1 MINKEY
7 KRLNKEIIETKRVL
21 DNYVSKM
28 KHYKNNSK
36 LLEGW
41 FRNKTK
47 IDKLSKKMEQVR
59 EDTKFNLERV
69 K

>member
-7 KRLNKEIIETKRVL
+7 KRLNKEVIETKRVL
-21 DNYVSKM
+21 DNYVDKM
-28 KHYKNNSK
+28 KPYRDNTK

-47 IDKLSKKMEQVR
+47 IDKLKRTMEQVR